1 MTLHPYELLA
11 GVFFL
16 GMFAG
21 CWLSEWTRKEKSS
34 RIEKTEAWRG

>member
-1 MTLHPYELLA
+1 MTYELLA
-11 GVFFL
+11 AFFFL

-34 RIEKTEAWRG
+34 RIEKGTL

>member
-1 MTLHPYELLA
+1 MTYELLA

-21 CWLSEWTRKEKSS
+21 MWLAEWVAKEKSS